1 MVDELPSVLEAYRT
15 IVQMLT
21 GETPSALCSGIR
33 LSFLRKLGLASCR
46 IAHYN
51 EERNEEGIRL
61 HLDMLDEVRET
72 AERMMA
78 RYQDLMAKCYNT
90 KVKPRH
96 FSIGDL
102 VLRKVIMATKD
113 LTQGKLGPNWEEPY
127 KIVDCYRKGIY
138 HLETLNGQMLHHP

>member
-1 MVDELPSVLEAYRT
+1 MFGNKVVIPTEV
-15 IVQMLT
+15 
-21 GETPSALCSGIR
+21 
-33 LSFLRKLGLASCR
+33 GLASCR

-61 HLDMLDEVRET
+61 HLDMPDEVREI
-72 AERMMA
+72 AEQQMMA
-78 RYQDLMAKCYNT
+78 HYQDLMAKCYNT

-127 KIVDCYRKGIY
+127 KIVDATKGA
-138 HLETLNGQMLHHP
+138 LTT